1 MLIDYKEIYIDF
13 DERNVSEQKA
23 KEIGDIIAIASN
35 ETKALVS
42 EVNMEDENNG
52 MIFIDKKEEP
62 DMWDK
67 DTINFL
73 KTLETI
79 SDFNLMYSD
88 EDYGADVDALIF
100 YKDD

>member
-13 DERNVSEQKA
+13 DERNVSEEKA
-23 KEIGDIIAIASN
+23 KEIGDIVLIASN
-35 ETKALVS
+35 QTQALVS

-73 KTLETI
+73 KTLEEI

-88 EDYGADVDALIF
+88 EDYGEGTDALIF